1 MSTQFDTAGDII
13 AQLDDANRR
22 LAELE
27 AGPINAEQLLRK
39 VVKDTAMLTGDDYFH
54 ALIRS
59 FTEVL
64 NVRYAL
70 VTKCIGYPPTHARPL
85 AFWTGEGF
93 GEEVLYATE
102 HTPCDRVVKGDIFY
116 IADGLQDLFPK
127 DEMLV
132 EMGVN
137 SFFGVPVK
145 NSAGAVVGHFAFLD
159 PDPIVTGPGLQFVV
173 QAFTGRTVA
182 EIARMDVEQAL
193 SESEKAFYLMTD
205 ALPVCISFVDTN
217 CCYRF
222 VNATYEKWHNMP
234 RSEIL
239 GCHISE
245 IIGKETFESV
255 KHHIDAVL
263 NGESRSFDSLAHYV
277 PSGSRYVHVKCI
289 PRKNTHGE
297 VTGFYALVEDITQ
310 RKADEEKLHAYQQKL
325 RAMASE
331 LFLAEQRERHRIA
344 DGLHDRTLQTLA
356 AIQLTLGAMQKAA
369 KDTPQ
374 EALLEEVRGLTEK
387 VIQDTR
393 SLVFELS
400 PPVLYDLGLTAAL
413 EWLADR
419 LQERVGTEYEV
430 EDQRISR
437 KLDKNLEVFLFK
449 SVREIWRNA
458 SQHGKASKVRTV
470 LTGGNGQIRVEVQDN
485 GVGFDDSSEAGPT
498 EEGGFGLFSIRE
510 RIGYLGGCVEV
521 DSTPDEGARICLCLP
536 TEPAEEPMRSRVI
549 AQDAEDLRPKA

>member
-1 MSTQFDTAGDII
+1 MSTQIDTRDDII

-22 LAELE
+22 LAEL
-27 AGPINAEQLLRK
+27 AARPIDAEEHLRN
-39 VVKDTAMLTGDDYFH
+39 VVKETAMLTGDDYFR
-54 ALIRS
+54 ALVRS
-59 FTEVL
+59 LAKAL

-70 VTKCIGYPPTHARPL
+70 VTKRIGLPPTHARTL

-93 GEEVLYATE
+93 GEEVLYPTE
-102 HTPCDRVVKGDIFY
+102 NTPCDKVVKGDIY
-116 IADGLQDLFPK
+116 YVADGLQELFPN

-137 SFFGVPVK
+137 SFFGVPVM
-145 NSAGAVVGHFAFLD
+145 NSSGAVVGHFAFLD
-159 PDPIVTGPGLQFVV
+159 PDPIVTGPGLQSVV
-173 QAFTGRTVA
+173 QAFTGQTVA
-182 EIARMDVEQAL
+182 EIERMDVEKAL
-193 SESEKAFYLMTD
+193 GESEKAFYLMTD
-205 ALPVCISFVDTN
+205 ALPVCIAYIDSN

-222 VNATYEKWHNMP
+222 VNATFEKWFNMS
-234 RSEIL
+234 RSDIQGRHISEIL
-239 GCHISE
+239 GR
-245 IIGKETFESV
+245 ETFEAI

-263 NGESRSFDSLAHYV
+263 NGEPRSFHIFA
-277 PSGSRYVHVKCI
+277 RYERGEPRHVNAEYI
-289 PRKNTHGE
+289 PRKNAHGE
-297 VTGFYALVEDITQ
+297 VTGFYAMIEDITQ
-310 RKADEEKLHAYQQKL
+310 RKEDEEKLQDYQQQL

-374 EALLEEVRGLTEK
+374 EALLDEVRGLTEK

-430 EDQRISR
+430 EDQRDSGE
-437 KLDKNLEVFLFK
+437 LDKNLEVFLFK

-470 LTGGNGQIRVEVQDN
+470 LTGENGQIRVEVQDN

-536 TEPAEEPMRSRVI
+536 TEPAEELMRNRVI
-549 AQDAEDLRPKA
+549 AQDEEDLRPKA